1 VSIDTKPCVMFGV
14 TPTEHHPIMARP
26 RTFDEAEILTAAV
39 DAFWVRGFEGTST
52 RDLVKCTGLNQPSLY
67 NAFGDKR
74 SLYRR
79 SLEHYLECSVRAR
92 IQRLEGL
99 PHAGMAISGF
109 FAEVLDRTL
118 NDPLHRGCLLVNSAL
133 EMTAEDPDLRKAVA
147 AELETIR
154 RFFRDRLHAFSDQAD
169 CAAGIDATKGA
180 NHLLSVLLG
189 VRVLARVNPD
199 PACVT
204 DAIDVALNSLGL
216 PPLVHSD
223 VH

>member
-1 VSIDTKPCVMFGV
+1 
-14 TPTEHHPIMARP
+14 MARP
-26 RTFDEAEILTAAV
+26 RAFNESKVLAAV
-39 DAFWVRGFEGTST
+39 VEAFWARGYEGTST

-79 SLEHYLECSVRAR
+79 SLEHYLECSVRDR
-92 IQRLEGL
+92 IRRLEVL
-99 PHAGMAISGF
+99 PNAGMAITDF
-109 FAEVLDRTL
+109 FAEVLNRTL
-118 NDPLHRGCLLVNSAL
+118 TDPLHRGCLLVNSAL
-133 EMTAEDPDLRKAVA
+133 EATAEDPDLRQAIA
-147 AELETIR
+147 TELETIR
-154 RFFRDRLHAFSDQAD
+154 SFFRDRLHAFSKQPEGAV
-169 CAAGIDATKGA
+169 GIDACQGA
-180 NHLLSVLLG
+180 HHLLSVLLG

-204 DAIDVALNSLGL
+204 EAIEIALNSLGL

>member
-1 VSIDTKPCVMFGV
+1 
-14 TPTEHHPIMARP
+14 MARP
-26 RTFDEAEILTAAV
+26 RAFDETKVLAAV
-39 DAFWVRGFEGTST
+39 VEAFWAQGYEGTST
-52 RDLVKCTGLNQPSLY
+52 RDLVRCTGLNQPSLY

-79 SLEHYLECSVRAR
+79 ALEHYLECSVRDR
-92 IQRLEGL
+92 IRRLEVL
-99 PHAGMAISGF
+99 SSAGMAITGF

-133 EMTAEDPDLRKAVA
+133 EVNAEDTLLHQAVA
-147 AELETIR
+147 DEIETIR
-154 RFFRDRLHAFSDQAD
+154 SFFRGRLCAFSLQRDNGVD
-169 CAAGIDATKGA
+169 IDANQGA

-189 VRVLARVNPD
+189 VRVLARINPD

-204 DAIDVALNSLGL
+204 EAIDIALNGLGL
-216 PPLVHSD
+216 PPLVNFD